1 MRGYVVT
8 SELTP
13 RSNTKLYG
21 HEEIEEILLHDLRD
35 GRLAHGIILSGPRGI
50 GKATLAYRF
59 ARTLLSGR
67 NDMELPDNDQVF
79 HRIVADS
86 HSDLLVI
93 ELLYDPKKDE
103 YANEISIEQS
113 RTIAQALSLTPGEGQ
128 WRVVIIDSADALNV
142 KSANAIL
149 KILEEP
155 PPQTVIML
163 IAHNVGQLLP
173 TIRSRC
179 RIVSLKPLSRSN
191 FEMVL
196 YHTAPEITGEEL
208 AALGVISGFS
218 PGIAMGLK
226 EQGAL
231 ELYNEILDLFA
242 SARKIDSQH
251 LLRFCEQI
259 GSGKKA
265 HANWQLFSHIVLCIL
280 ERITKKSSKAAV
292 TLINREEAGRLE
304 KLATMHSPDIWAR
317 KWQEALGKFLL
328 AQRLH
333 LDYKQVA
340 LTFFHSLASAEEF
353 TLGNIAA

>member
-1 MRGYVVT
+1 MK

-21 HEEIEEILLHDLRD
+21 HEEIEELLLSDLKA
-35 GRLAHGIILSGPRGI
+35 GKLAHGIILSGERGI

-59 ARTLLSGR
+59 ARALLSDSG
-67 NDMELPDNDQVF
+67 DMELRENDPVF
-79 HRIVADS
+79 HRIVANS

-113 RTIAQALSLTPGEGQ
+113 RTIAQSLSLTPAEGK

-142 KSANAIL
+142 KSANSIL

-155 PPQTVIML
+155 PPQTIIML
-163 IAHNVGQLLP
+163 IAHNAGQLLP

-179 RIVSLKPLSRSN
+179 RVIALKPLSRSN
-191 FEMVL
+191 FERVL
-196 YHTAPEITGEEL
+196 YHTSPEITGDEL
-208 AALGVISGFS
+208 SALGIISGFS
-218 PGIAMGLK
+218 PGIALELK

-231 ELYNEILDLFA
+231 ELYNEILELFVL
-242 SARKIDSQH
+242 SQRMDSQR
-251 LLRFCEQI
+251 LLRFSESI

-265 HANWQLFSHIVLCIL
+265 HANWQLFTHITLCIL
-280 ERITKKSSKAAV
+280 ERITKKSAGAAV
-292 TLINREEAGRLE
+292 PLISNAEMASIG
-304 KLATMHSPDIWAR
+304 KLVKMHRPDIWAK
-317 KWQEALGKFLL
+317 KWQEALSQFLL

-340 LTFFHSLASAEEF
+340 ITFFHSLSNIDEF
-353 TLGNIAA
+353 ILGNAAA